1 MNQPIERTMM
11 IDPNEEPVMIIDD
24 STDELFDD
32 YSDVDLDND
41 SVFEYEFDDFT

>member
-1 MNQPIERTMM
+1 MM